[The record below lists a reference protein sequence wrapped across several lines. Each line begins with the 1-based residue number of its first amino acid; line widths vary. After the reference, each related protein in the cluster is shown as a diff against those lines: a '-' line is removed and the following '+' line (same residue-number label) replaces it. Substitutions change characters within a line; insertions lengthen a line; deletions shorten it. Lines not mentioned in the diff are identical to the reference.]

1 MRRKIFQETLPQA
14 LALADRVIL
23 GGVFRSQ
30 QLGDDNRLDPDS
42 VAQRVRALNKE
53 ARVFNSSDEIATV
66 LAAESQPGDLLLVM
80 SNGSFDGLCDKL
92 IKKLGDEVHVPSGTN
107 RR

>member
-1 MRRKIFQETLPQA
+1 MPQA

-66 LAAESQPGDLLLVM
+66 LAAESRAGGPVAGDVQWELRRLV
-80 SNGSFDGLCDKL
+80 
-92 IKKLGDEVHVPSGTN
+92 
-107 RR
+107 R